1 MRVGYLGPKGTFSYE
16 ACENYCQ
23 KMEEKIEYRTISET
37 ILALEKNEVDEVVVP
52 IENSL
57 QGCVTDAI
65 DTLIQ
70 NEDIKV
76 KDEVLLDINQNLMSN
91 KKYSINEIEKVYSHS
106 QALAQ
111 CRNYLEKNLPNAKI
125 IPVESTSYAA
135 QKVSESNEKCACI
148 GNIACLEVY
157 KLNLIEKEIQDNIFN
172 KTKFWILSKKENE
185 KIEKHKMSIIF
196 SVKDKPG
203 ALYNVLEIF
212 KKHNLNLTKI
222 ESRPAKTVLGEYF
235 FWIDITIT
243 ENSNELDAVCEIK
256 EKGIYIRILGRY

>member
-1 MRVGYLGPKGTFSYE
+1 MKIGYLGPKGTFSYE
-16 ACENYCQ
+16 ACEDYC
-23 KMEEKIEYRTISET
+23 KNNEEKIEYRSIVQT
-37 ILALEKNEVDEVVVP
+37 ILALQNDEVDEVIVP

-57 QGCVTDAI
+57 QGCVTDTI

-76 KDEVLLDINQNLMSN
+76 RDEILLDINQNLMSN
-91 KKYSINEIEKVYSHS
+91 KKYKLNEIKKVYSHS

-111 CRNYLEKNLPNAKI
+111 CRIYLEKNLPSAKI
-125 IPVESTSYAA
+125 ITVESTSYAA
-135 QKVSESNEKCACI
+135 KKVSGSNEKCACI

-157 KLNLIEKEIQDNIFN
+157 KLDLIEERIQDNMFN
-172 KTKFWILSKKENE
+172 KTKFWVLSKKANN
-185 KIEKHKMSIIF
+185 KIKKNKMSIIF

-212 KKHNLNLTKI
+212 KKYNLNLTKI

-235 FWIDITIT
+235 FWIDVTLK
-243 ENSNELDAVCEIK
+243 NSNELEVINEIK
-256 EKGIYIRILGRY
+256 QRGIYIRILGKY